1 MQPNRTV
8 AKNVK
13 EFRTSTVGE
22 RPGIP
27 LCLSQPFSPALDFL
41 SVGEGDAGEGGP
53 AAARPCAKYLHSGL
67 IDRLIIFRPS
77 FSVRSN

>member
-13 EFRTSTVGE
+13 EFRSSTVGE
-22 RPGIP
+22 RQGIP

-41 SVGEGDAGEGGP
+41 SVGEGDAGGRWAGR
-53 AAARPCAKYLHSGL
+53 RPTMCQIFAQR
-67 IDRLIIFRPS
+67 ID
-77 FSVRSN
+77 